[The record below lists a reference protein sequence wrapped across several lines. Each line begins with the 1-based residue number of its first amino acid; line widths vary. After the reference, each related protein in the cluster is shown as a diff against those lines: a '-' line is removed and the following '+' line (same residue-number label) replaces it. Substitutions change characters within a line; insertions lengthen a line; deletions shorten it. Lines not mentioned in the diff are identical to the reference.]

1 MNRMKHI
8 LILEDEQRN
17 ANRLVRLLK
26 EIVPEARIDGPL
38 ATIEAA
44 AEYLR
49 KAPAPDLILADIRLS
64 DGLSF
69 EALKEAPPAVPIVF
83 TTAYD
88 EYAVQAFKY
97 NSFDYLLKPID
108 ADELAAAIDK
118 VGRGGR
124 NTSDEPLRRLFEALQ
139 QGGCRYRERFLLPY
153 RDGYKTVSVREINHI
168 STENKIVR
176 LHLNDGTSESVS
188 VSMDEL
194 ERQLDPARFFRAN
207 RQYIVC
213 MENIRYLGNYFGG
226 KLVLRLHRYPDAEII
241 VSKEKAQRLKEWI
254 DR

>member
-1 MNRMKHI
+1 MRV
-8 LILEDEQRN
+8 LIIEDEMGALDDLRSIL
-17 ANRLVRLLK
+17 A
-26 EIVPEARIDGPL
+26 ESAPDIRIAGTTESVMQSVAWL
-38 ATIEAA
+38 E
-44 AEYLR
+44 
-49 KAPAPDLILADIRLS
+49 KNPAPDLIFMDIHLS
-64 DGLSF
+64 DGSAF
-69 EALKEAPPAVPIVF
+69 EIFKRTAVEAPVIF

-108 ADELAAAIDK
+108 ADELAAAIEK
-118 VGRGGR
+118 VGRSGR
-124 NTSDEPLRRLFEALQ
+124 NTSDEPLRQLFEALQ

-168 STENKIVR
+168 FTENKIVR
-176 LHLNDGTSESVS
+176 LHLDDGTSESVS

-194 ERQLDPARFFRAN
+194 ERQLDPTRFFRAN

-213 MENIRYLGNYFGG
+213 MESIRYLGNYFGG
-226 KLVLRLHRYPDAEII
+226 KLVLRLHHYPDAEII

>member
-1 MNRMKHI
+1 M
-8 LILEDEQRN
+8 
-17 ANRLVRLLK
+17 
-26 EIVPEARIDGPL
+26 
-38 ATIEAA
+38 
-44 AEYLR
+44 
-49 KAPAPDLILADIRLS
+49 
-64 DGLSF
+64 
-69 EALKEAPPAVPIVF
+69 PIIF

-108 ADELAAAIDK
+108 ADELAAAIEK
-118 VGRGGR
+118 VGRSGR
-124 NTSDEPLRRLFEALQ
+124 NTSDEPLRQLFEALQ

-168 STENKIVR
+168 FTENKIVR
-176 LHLNDGTSESVS
+176 LHLDDGTSESVS

-194 ERQLDPARFFRAN
+194 ERQLDPTRFFRAN

-213 MENIRYLGNYFGG
+213 MESIRYLGNYFGG
-226 KLVLRLHRYPDAEII
+226 KLVLRLHHYPDAEII